1 MLVDSHCH
9 IDFSDFHHDRAT
21 ALHQAA
27 SVGVKQIVV
36 PGITSRYWPRVLSL
50 TGEFCG
56 VKLYPALGLHP
67 FFLTEHKKA
76 DLKLLD
82 QYLKRY
88 QGQVRAVGEI
98 GLDFARKTD
107 KGAQLSYFEAQLDL
121 AEKYQLP
128 VILHVVKAHEQV
140 LDILKDRPEITGIVH
155 SYSGSEAQA
164 KRYIKQGFLLGV
176 GGVITWPKSDKKR
189 AMFAKLPLES
199 LVLETDSPDMPPANI
214 KGERNTPEQVATVLE
229 ALAAV
234 RSESEDEIAKT
245 TTDNVNQLLGLGQV
259 CLL

>member
-1 MLVDSHCH
+1 MLIDSHCH

-21 ALHQAA
+21 VLHQAA
-27 SVGVKQIVV
+27 SAGVKQIVV
-36 PGITSRYWPRVLSL
+36 PGITSRYWSRVLSL

-67 FFLTEHKKA
+67 FFLTEHKKN

-107 KGAQLSYFEAQLDL
+107 KEAQLEYFEAQLDL

-140 LDILKDRPEITGIVH
+140 LAILKQRPGLTGIVH
-155 SYSGSEAQA
+155 SYSGSATQA
-164 KRYIKQGFLLGV
+164 KQYIKQGFLLGV

-199 LVLETDSPDMPPANI
+199 LVLETDSPDIPPANI
-214 KGERNTPEQVATVLE
+214 KGERNTPDQVVTVLDT
-229 ALAAV
+229 LAAV
-234 RSESEDEIAKT
+234 RPESADEIAKT
-245 TTDNVNQLLGLGQV
+245 TTDNTNRLLGLSQI